1 MSALLN
7 WLGFKLATSDSC
19 CNALKKWVL
28 LHHRGSSVWQRK
40 KEVNVDWVKREGKTL
55 NHTASCLRKRKG
67 VEASSL
73 RPQSDSWDQC
83 NIQHKVHWG
92 GGVLSCSEST
102 PVLQGSHHIVFT
114 IVCGWGKKKKK
125 RREQRRERKPVS
137 LCRKD
142 SAGKWSCDYLSLPAK
157 QDFPP
162 PDLKHHLVYSAPPS
176 PCTRVTYECASQAGK
191 QRHPGFSWWWELTSD
206 WFPWILMW
214 RIVCFIE
221 EQKEARWL
229 PFRIC

>member
-162 PDLKHHLVYSAPPS
+162 PTWSTILSTLRLRRLAPESHMSVLLRPANSDTRAS
-176 PCTRVTYECASQAGK
+176 PDDESWRQT
-191 QRHPGFSWWWELTSD
+191 GFHEYW
-206 WFPWILMW
+206 
-214 RIVCFIE
+214 CGG
-221 EQKEARWL
+221 
-229 PFRIC
+229 